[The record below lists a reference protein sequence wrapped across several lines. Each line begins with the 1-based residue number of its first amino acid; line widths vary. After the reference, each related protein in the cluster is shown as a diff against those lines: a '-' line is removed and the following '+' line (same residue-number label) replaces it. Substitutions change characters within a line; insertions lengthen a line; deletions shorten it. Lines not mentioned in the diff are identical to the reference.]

1 MKKLFV
7 LLLSV
12 LMCLSLAGCSGGGGE
27 KTSDEPSVITLDMST
42 LFIVPNLEAT
52 QTVEDAINNYLE
64 NELHETYRIHL
75 KITSIGDYLQ
85 KIPME
90 LASGGD
96 DTADVVQVFDVAN
109 WADNGYIIPLDEYA
123 DNELKPTLDL
133 IGDVV
138 NNGKVDGQIFMVP
151 RYFGTVLDWKW
162 IYNKQM
168 VEDAGIDVSKITD
181 LDTLGD
187 ALAEL
192 KVKYPDEYFLVY
204 CNQFDR
210 ILQPKTKT
218 AQVGTY
224 TATVGDSTQLVNYY
238 ETDAF
243 KDAIYK
249 AYDFRQKGYADPEGS
264 ANTLSHDAV
273 VMGGAS
279 KGVIMG
285 HSNDCDSIAQMFTQT
300 ADYGDGETHEF
311 GAVTIAM
318 DDKATDTLGIG
329 ISHSCKDPAAA
340 ARFINLLYTD
350 QFIWDALIFG
360 AEGQDY
366 EWNEDH
372 TKIRYPEGMDFNTV
386 PYNCMYSCG
395 MIGNGFD
402 FFLEYESG
410 NETGSNGEYG
420 KYLFENAATPPL
432 YGFVPVNTNV
442 ANEIAAVS
450 NVVDQYTNVLTYGD
464 VNPDEQYPLF
474 LQALKDAGIDKIVAD
489 YQAQADA
496 WVKANS

>member
-1 MKKLFV
+1 MKKLLV
-7 LLLSV
+7 LLATAL
-12 LMCLSLAGCSGGGGE
+12 LLLTGCSGGGGGE
-27 KTSDEPSVITLDMST
+27 KPADEPSVITIDMST

-52 QTVEDAINNYLE
+52 QKVEDQINNYLV
-64 NELHETYRIHL
+64 NELGETGYKIHL

-90 LASGGD
+90 LASGGE
-96 DTADVVQVFDVAN
+96 DTADIVQVFDVAN
-109 WADNGYIIPLDEYA
+109 WSDNGYIIPLDDYA
-123 DNELKPTLDL
+123 DNELKPTLDM
-133 IGDVV
+133 IGDVLS
-138 NNGKVDGQIFMVP
+138 NGKVDGQIFMIP

-168 VEDAGIDVSKITD
+168 VEDAGVDVSKITD
-181 LDTLGD
+181 IDTLGD

-192 KVKYPDEYFLVY
+192 KVKYPEEHFLVY
-204 CNQFDR
+204 CDQFNR
-210 ILQPKTKT
+210 LYNAALKVS
-218 AQVGTY
+218 QVGTY
-224 TATVGDSTQLVNYY
+224 TATVGDSTQLINYY
-238 ETDAF
+238 ESEAF
-243 KDAIYK
+243 QKAIEK
-249 AYDFRQKGYADPEGS
+249 AYEFRQKGYADPEGS

-273 VMGGAS
+273 VMGGSS

-285 HSNDCDSIAQMFTQT
+285 HSNDCESIASMFTT
-300 ADYGDGETHEF
+300 TNTYGAEF
-311 GAVTIAM
+311 GAVTIARDEKM
-318 DDKATDTLGIG
+318 TDTLGIG
-329 ISHSCKDPAAA
+329 ISHSCKDPASAA
-340 ARFINLLYTD
+340 KFINLLYTD
-350 QFIWDALIFG
+350 KFVWDSLIFG

-372 TKIRYPEGMDFNTV
+372 TKIRYPEGLDFNTV

-420 KYLFENAATPPL
+420 KFLFENATTPPL
-432 YGFVPVNTNV
+432 YGFVPMTTNV

-450 NVVDQYTNVLTYGD
+450 NVVDQYSNVLMFGD
-464 VNPDEQYPLF
+464 VNPADQYPLF

-489 YQAQADA
+489 YQAQADE
-496 WVKANS
+496 WLKVNK